1 MFCAFGGEYFCQNE
15 AKGTPVDFK
24 SIAMGLAFAL
34 IWSSAFTSA
43 RIIVVQAPPLT
54 VSALRFLIAGLIAL
68 GLARLMGQGFRL
80 TRPQWRAVIVF
91 GICQNAIYLGLN
103 FVAMQTVQASLA
115 AIIASSM
122 PLLVALIGWV
132 VLREKVPPLGIA
144 GLVMGLA
151 GVGLIMGARVAGDV
165 DLLGVGLCVIAAL
178 ALAVATLTVRGASSG
193 GNLMTVVGLQMWVG
207 SAALWVAAAAF
218 EDMTIDWNLEL
229 GLAFAYTTIVPGVIA
244 TFIWFV
250 LVARIGAVKGAT
262 FHFLNPFFGVAIAA
276 VLLGE
281 TLGAPDLVGVAVIT
295 VGILAVQL
303 SKQRT

>member
-1 MFCAFGGEYFCQNE
+1 M
-15 AKGTPVDFK
+15 DFK

-43 RIIVVQAPPLT
+43 RIIVTQAPPLT
-54 VSALRFLIAGLIAL
+54 VSALRFLIAGFIAL
-68 GLARLMGQGFRL
+68 AVARLMGQGFRL
-80 TRPQWRAVIVF
+80 TRGQWRAVIVF

-132 VLREKVPPLGIA
+132 VLREKVPAFGVA
-144 GLVMGLA
+144 GLVAGLA

-165 DLLGVGLCVIAAL
+165 DLFGVGLCVIGAL

-207 SAALWVAAAAF
+207 SAALWVAAF
-218 EDMTIDWNLEL
+218 LLEDMAINWNVEL
-229 GLAFAYTTIVPGVIA
+229 GLAFAYTTVVPGVIA

-250 LVARIGAVKGAT
+250 LVDRIGAVKGAT

-281 TLGAPDLVGVAVIT
+281 SLSGTDILGVVIIT
-295 VGILAVQL
+295 AGILAVQL
-303 SKQRT
+303 SKQKT